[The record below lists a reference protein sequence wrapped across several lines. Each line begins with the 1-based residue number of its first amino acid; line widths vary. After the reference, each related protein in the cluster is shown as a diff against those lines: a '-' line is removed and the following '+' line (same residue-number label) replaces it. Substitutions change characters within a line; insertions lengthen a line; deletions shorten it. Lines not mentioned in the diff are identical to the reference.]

1 MCSPDF
7 HFEFTGTA
15 QDLLDAERALLRERT
30 GMRPFYR
37 WCVLAMGFAW
47 VGSAAA
53 SALGVFETEP
63 RWLPIVWLVIGSA
76 VLYWLL
82 VKPLSV
88 RHEIRQNQPESV
100 PVAID
105 FTRDSIAITINES
118 ESFTRP
124 WIEVAGV
131 VQAEPGILL
140 IFGDGVVN
148 ILPNRVFDDPV
159 QRAELIQFA
168 MKQTSEAEATWM
180 AEDFDAE

>member
-1 MCSPDF
+1 
-7 HFEFTGTA
+7 
-15 QDLLDAERALLRERT
+15 
-30 GMRPFYR
+30 MRPFYR

-53 SALGVFETEP
+53 AALGALETEP

-76 VLYWLL
+76 VLYWLW

-88 RHEIRQNQPESV
+88 RHEIRQNQPKSV
-100 PVAID
+100 PIAID
-105 FTRDSIAITINES
+105 FNRDSIAITINES
-118 ESFTRP
+118 DGFTRP

-148 ILPNRVFDDPV
+148 LLPNRVFDDPE
-159 QRAELIQFA
+159 QRAELIEFA
-168 MKQTSEAEATWM
+168 KNQSSEAEAKWM
-180 AEDFDAE
+180 EEEFDAE